1 MKEFPRVE
9 KEFSIDDQEFPMIE
23 QEFPKVEQ
31 VRIVTKTREEDCD
44 HRKRRRGRPSLGRLR
59 GDKRRAANMRERN
72 RMRSLGRS
80 VIAYIREGFI
90 YSSQE
95 N

>member
-23 QEFPKVEQ
+23 Q
-31 VRIVTKTREEDCD
+31 VRIVTKTREEDCVA
-44 HRKRRRGRPSLGRLR
+44 RKKRRGRPSLGRLER
-59 GDKRRAANMRERN
+59 DKRLAANMRERN
-72 RMRSLGRS
+72 RMRSLVRS

-90 YSSQE
+90 
-95 N
+95 

>member
-31 VRIVTKTREEDCD
+31 VRIVTKTREEDCVA
-44 HRKRRRGRPSLGRLR
+44 RKKRRGRPSLGRPER
-59 GDKRRAANMRERN
+59 DKRLAANMRERN
-72 RMRSLGRS
+72 RMRSLVRS

-90 YSSQE
+90 
-95 N
+95 

>member
-23 QEFPKVEQ
+23 Q

-44 HRKRRRGRPSLGRLR
+44 PRKRRRGRPSLGRLM

-80 VIAYIREGFI
+80 VIAYIREEFV
-90 YSSQE
+90 
-95 N
+95 